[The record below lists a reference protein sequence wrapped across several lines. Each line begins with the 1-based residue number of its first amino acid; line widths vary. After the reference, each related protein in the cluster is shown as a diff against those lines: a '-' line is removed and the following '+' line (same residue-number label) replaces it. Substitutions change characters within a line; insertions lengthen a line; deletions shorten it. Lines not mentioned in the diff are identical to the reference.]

1 MLKKLLALVAVISV
15 ALSVAAF
22 AACEK
27 KDHIYKEDGD
37 DNNTVITPDDELTPD
52 DGEQENPDDQ
62 TPNDGEQEDTDEEE
76 ENKVPSVDLPI
87 IW

>member
-37 DNNTVITPDDELTPD
+37 DNNTVITPDENPD
-52 DGEQENPDDQ
+52 DGENPDDQ
-62 TPNDGEQEDTDEEE
+62 TPNDGGQEDTDDEE